1 MDKDSTVA
9 FSGEKYI
16 ILKTKDFYKNTFYEY
31 RIFDK
36 KFQTELDFDMIWI
49 DPETENIQ
57 YADILH
63 RNIEN
68 IIINLTEN
76 IKICLKTDQVNII
89 FDSLKY
95 SNDIG
100 TKQYYDKL
108 RYKLPFYS
116 NFNSINKIINGFLR
130 LNNKIYQIF
139 IDDVPSGFIADAQNF
154 NFDTIYEPIRD
165 KIYHNING
173 EKFYLCKKNI
183 KFKSN
188 YVKFLAT
195 EYPLFADAIY
205 EPNIITI
212 FNLDDK
218 KIKKVDFKYF
228 FTGTSSEII
237 NNCQSNTSISIIYD
251 KNNIICGF
259 LRVMGRVD
267 IFYED

>member
-1 MDKDSTVA
+1 MDKNNTIA

-16 ILKTKDFYKNTFYEY
+16 ILKTEDFYKNTFYEY

-36 KFQTELDFDMIWI
+36 KFQTESDFDMIWI

-68 IIINLTEN
+68 ILTNLTEN
-76 IKICLKTDQVNII
+76 IKICLKTGQIYII
-89 FDSLKY
+89 FDYLKHN
-95 SNDIG
+95 NDISA
-100 TKQYYDKL
+100 KQYYDKL

-116 NFNSINKIINGFLR
+116 NFNEANKIINGFLM
-130 LNNKIYQIF
+130 LKDKIYQIF
-139 IDDVPSGFIADAQNF
+139 VDDVSSGLVVDVQNF
-154 NFDTIYEPIRD
+154 NFDTIYEPIQD
-165 KIYHNING
+165 KIYHDING
-173 EKFYLCKKNI
+173 KKFYLCKKNI
-183 KFKSN
+183 KFKSY
-188 YVKFLAT
+188 YVKNLAI

-205 EPNIITI
+205 EPNLITI
-212 FNLDDK
+212 FDLEDK
-218 KIKKVDFKYF
+218 KIRKMDFKYF
-228 FTGTSSEII
+228 FMENPPETT

-267 IFYED
+267 IFYQD